1 MERRPEGRHTSM
13 GGEGVARI
21 GDARTIFV
29 VNYLF
34 LQKFVVA
41 NTHESVGVPTGV
53 ICE

>member
-29 VNYLF
+29 VSEVTLYKQF
-34 LQKFVVA
+34 ISLQLE
-41 NTHESVGVPTGV
+41 H
-53 ICE
+53 

>member
-29 VNYLF
+29 VSEVTLRYKQF
-34 LQKFVVA
+34 ISLQLE
-41 NTHESVGVPTGV
+41 H
-53 ICE
+53 